1 MIWRAAVIVGIS
13 SMSLAGMEQ
22 EVQAQN
28 PRPLPPSIGPAVTQ
42 EFREDGTEA
51 SQIATETSRSS
62 VTKWPRV
69 LLTDPLAA
77 HVTGRALDRARALL
91 AQPTCAAVLTD
102 FEDREGRPLAE
113 RVSALGVDVQAYLAL
128 MLFIDGARDE
138 LCTKGVMA
146 FTAPGSRVVRLCATE
161 VTRTSQV
168 WRDYVAVA
176 LIHEMLH
183 TLGLNENPPASH
195 EITRRV
201 LDRCGL
207 D

>member
-1 MIWRAAVIVGIS
+1 MEIGRAAVIAGIS

-28 PRPLPPSIGPAVTQ
+28 HRRLPPGIGPAVTQ

-51 SQIATETSRSS
+51 SSTETSRSS
-62 VTKWPRV
+62 VTKWSRV
-69 LLTDPLAA
+69 RLTDPFAA
-77 HVTGRALDRARALL
+77 YETRRALDRARALL
-91 AQPTCAAVLTD
+91 AQPRCAAVLTD
-102 FEDREGRPLAE
+102 FDDREGRPLAE
-113 RVSALGVDVQAYLAL
+113 RVSALGVDAQAYLEL
-128 MLFIDGARDE
+128 IVFIDGTRDE

-183 TLGLNENPPASH
+183 TLGLGENPPASH

-201 LDRCGL
+201 LNGCGL
-207 D
+207 E